1 MARTTAKKSTR
12 IAPSARRLPRS
23 VVAAIDGT
31 SYLGVRAGARSDHRF
46 IAIWPVVI
54 AGRVFGR
61 SWTLRPGGWYRTF
74 VDDPLG
80 AIQVGTRVVRVRAL
94 RVRSARILDAIER
107 AYAEKYATP
116 GSRKYVRGFRTA
128 RRRAA
133 TVEFV
138 RR

>member
-1 MARTTAKKSTR
+1 MARTTSRKSTPPATR
-12 IAPSARRLPRS
+12 GLPRQ
-23 VVAAIDGT
+23 VVAVIDDT
-31 SYLGVRAGARSDHRF
+31 KYLGVRAGRRSDHRF

-54 AGRVFGR
+54 GGRVFGR
-61 SWTLRPGGWYRTF
+61 SWTLKPDGWFQTF
-74 VDDPLG
+74 LADPLG
-80 AIQVGTRVVRVRAL
+80 AIQVGTRVIRIRA
-94 RVRSARILDAIER
+94 RHIRSGRILDAIER
-107 AYAEKYATP
+107 AYAEKYPTP

>member
-1 MARTTAKKSTR
+1 MARR
-12 IAPSARRLPRS
+12 IARKPTPVAPGARRLSRS
-23 VVAAIDGT
+23 VVAAIDDT
-31 SYLGVRAGARSDHRF
+31 KYLGVRAGARSNHRF

-54 AGRVFGR
+54 DGRVFGR
-61 SWTLRPGGWYRTF
+61 SWTIKPDGWYRTF

-80 AIQVGTRVVRVRAL
+80 AIQVGTRVIRVRAL

-107 AYAEKYATP
+107 AYTEKYQTP
-116 GSRKYVRGFRTA
+116 GSRTYVRGFRTA

-133 TVEFV
+133 TIEFV

>member
-1 MARTTAKKSTR
+1 
-12 IAPSARRLPRS
+12 
-23 VVAAIDGT
+23 VVAAIDDT
-31 SYLGVRAGARSDHRF
+31 KYLGVRAGARSDHRF

-54 AGRVFGR
+54 DGRVFGR
-61 SWTLRPGGWYRTF
+61 SWTIKPDGWYRTF

-80 AIQVGTRVVRVRAL
+80 AIQVGTRVIRVRAL
-94 RVRSARILDAIER
+94 RIRSTRMLDAIER
-107 AYAEKYATP
+107 AYAEKYQTP

-133 TVEFV
+133 TIEFV

>member
-1 MARTTAKKSTR
+1 MARTAARKPTR
-12 IAPSARRLPRS
+12 IAPPARRLPRS
-23 VVAAIDGT
+23 VAAAVDST
-31 SYLGVRAGARSDHRF
+31 KYLGVRAGARSDHRF

-54 AGRVFGR
+54 DGRVFGR
-61 SWTLRPGGWYRTF
+61 SWTIKPGGWYRTF

-80 AIQVGTRVVRVRAL
+80 AIQVGTRVVRIRAL

-107 AYAEKYATP
+107 AYAEKYSTP